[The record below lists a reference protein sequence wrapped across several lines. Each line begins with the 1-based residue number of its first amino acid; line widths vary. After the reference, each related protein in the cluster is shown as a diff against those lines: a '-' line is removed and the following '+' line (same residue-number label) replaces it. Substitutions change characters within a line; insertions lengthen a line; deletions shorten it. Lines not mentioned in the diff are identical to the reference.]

1 MEVDSIAASDLLEPV
16 KTVLPLDAIHAS
28 AAPASAQSLK
38 IQLHP
43 AELGMVTA
51 TLRFAGEQ
59 LSIELQVENH
69 EAHRRLASDS
79 ETIVKSL
86 RDLGYEIDRVT
97 VLQPSIAS
105 PPTARSD
112 GNAGMPSPQ
121 GRALDQFGSG
131 TSNSG
136 GGEKG
141 GRPSGDDGNAGGNG
155 RRNASPG
162 TEPQG
167 SGLYI

>member
-1 MEVDSIAASDLLEPV
+1 
-16 KTVLPLDAIHAS
+16 
-28 AAPASAQSLK
+28 
-38 IQLHP
+38 
-43 AELGMVTA
+43 MVTA

-79 ETIVKSL
+79 ETIVNSL

-105 PPTARSD
+105 SPAARSD

-121 GRALDQFGSG
+121 GRAPDQFGSG
-131 TSNSG
+131 TSNGG

-141 GRPSGDDGNAGGNG
+141 DRPFGDGGNAGDRGHHNS
-155 RRNASPG
+155 SPMA
-162 TEPQG
+162 EPQG
-167 SGLYI
+167 SGIYI